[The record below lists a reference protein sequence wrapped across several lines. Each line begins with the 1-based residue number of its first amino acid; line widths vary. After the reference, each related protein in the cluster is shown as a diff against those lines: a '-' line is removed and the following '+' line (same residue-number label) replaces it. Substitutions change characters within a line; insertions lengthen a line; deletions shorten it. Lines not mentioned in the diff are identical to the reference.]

1 MSSNNKGLAAK
12 EAKLQKLYNRIH
24 DIDDEMIHKKFTLN
38 RKKEQDA
45 SKRVKSDRINA
56 RKSQYNIDSE
66 LRPSD
71 RNFNVR
77 TYTKLDIDTWQYEDL
92 REWFNTSADSQGST
106 QPEYNIANTSYTIKF

>member
-1 MSSNNKGLAAK
+1 MSSNSKGLSSK

-24 DIDDEMIHKKFTLN
+24 DIDDEMIHRKFNLN
-38 RKKEQDA
+38 KKKEEDA
-45 SKRVKSDRINA
+45 SKRVKADRINA

-77 TYTKLDIDTWQYEDL
+77 TYTKLDIDTWQYADL
-92 REWFNTSADSQGST
+92 RDWFNSSAGSQESK